1 MIVSVE
7 IVVLARLVIVNSVVK
22 FYAANATGNRFVN
35 LISWYGVLIS
45 RTGGGVKACVQSSFV
60 GVELGC
66 GDDFMVGRKLKGVI
80 VVMRN
85 MTYA

>member
-1 MIVSVE
+1 M
-7 IVVLARLVIVNSVVK
+7 NSVVK

-35 LISWYGVLIS
+35 LISWYRVLIL
-45 RTGGGVKACVQSSFV
+45 RAVQSSFV
-60 GVELGC
+60 GVEVELGC
-66 GDDFMVGRKLKGVI
+66 WDDFMVGRKLKGVI